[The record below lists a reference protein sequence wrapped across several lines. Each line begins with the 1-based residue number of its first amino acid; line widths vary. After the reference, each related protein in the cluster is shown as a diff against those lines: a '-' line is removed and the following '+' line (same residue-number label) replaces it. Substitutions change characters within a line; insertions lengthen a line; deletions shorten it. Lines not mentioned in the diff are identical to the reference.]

1 MKRLFDILASGL
13 GLVVLGPL
21 FLLLAI
27 WINLDSFDPVFIDKL
42 EWGVFIAPLYIC
54 LYQNKESQ
62 SFH

>member
-27 WINLDSFDPVFIDKL
+27 WIKLDSSGPVFYRLNKL
-42 EWGVFIAPLYIC
+42 KASLSAIMVTFGCP
-54 LYQNKESQ
+54 
-62 SFH
+62 